1 MFEAFLLSHFL
12 LDSLR
17 QGSLTLR
24 DYSKV
29 CFSRKHCYV
38 VTGSWEEPHMHPS
51 LTSRVA
57 AFWLV
62 VVAVMAVLVSSASGQ
77 GTGGRILGRVAD
89 PTGASLA
96 GVKVTLINDAT
107 GVRRDSTTN
116 ETGDYVFP
124 EVPIGDYTLE
134 FDQSGFKK
142 NVRHGVTLQ
151 LNQVITLNMVM
162 QIGQAQEV
170 VDVTSEAPLVD
181 TTSTQL
187 GTVVNDRAITQLPL
201 NERDTYQFLS
211 LQPGVSSQTGA
222 DLYYGSS
229 NVGSVSVNG
238 GRGRS
243 NNFNV
248 NGGDANDMFV
258 NLPTVQPSP
267 DSVEEF
273 RIITNTFDAEYG
285 RNSGAVVNVVTKS
298 GTNQFHGNVYEFL
311 RNKVLNA
318 RGYFDTSKPTFIMN
332 QFGGTIGGPIKKD
345 RTFFFGSYEGLRRRQ
360 GASGPTVAVPTTLE
374 RGGDFSQGSVF
385 SGVIGDQTVA
395 DVLNTRAGGQCA
407 ADIAFAGGTAPAAD
421 VAYSDIFPGNVIPPS
436 CQDPVAVDLLRFVP
450 GANTSNGFFQAV
462 LTGSDRSDQATFRFD
477 HRINDKQQFSAYY
490 YFTDQ
495 DTFSPFNNFQAAGAN
510 VLGFGASSKQRFQQ
524 WNLSHTWTLSNSVVN
539 EFRFTYMREA
549 QRVFNHSQNTNLVTD
564 SCSSA
569 SAQPFCF
576 TGTSDA
582 GAINDPNNNQLAG
595 TPFFSKIGITPGL
608 GVSREGVPDV
618 TISGGFTIGNN
629 FEGELPQVGN
639 SFQWSDNLTKVWGN
653 HTLKFGGDAR
663 RMRFDQTLYFEVSGY
678 YNYFGGGTNDV
689 GFDDLYP
696 NYLLGLPDVYQQGAA
711 QKENVRTTSFYLFGQ
726 DSWKIRPNLTL
737 NYGLRWELNTPLT
750 DIGKHVQTFRPGQV
764 TSIYPCQMGT
774 YGQLV
779 AGTSNCDSLFP
790 TGLVVPG
797 DRGIPP
803 GLTQTYYKAI
813 APRVG
818 IAWSPGTSGK
828 TSLRAGWGMFY
839 NPVEQLVLEQFS
851 AEPPFGGS
859 TYLVETFFNTPFYA
873 QAGFPYPNP
882 FNGIQNPTPGQ
893 AVDWSV
899 FRPILLFGEFQPHMR
914 SQYSVQYNFG
924 IQREL
929 ARDLVLQVGYVGSQG
944 HRLLA
949 TADLNRATPQT
960 CLDIAS
966 IANNDPSG
974 NSVSSYGVPG
984 ATCNQFAEDN
994 QFSVT
999 VPTGFQFHMPD
1010 GTTVTG
1016 PTVQPLQFVGLRPYS
1031 SPNCVATTGNNCP
1044 PDQIPVFSNIFA
1056 QDTIANSAY
1065 NSLQANLE
1073 KRFSNGLQLQA
1084 AYTFS
1089 KSIDQASSFED
1100 ILNPFDNRRTRS
1112 LSLFNA
1118 AQRFVVSYYY
1128 ELPIPKLSGI
1138 KSKVLNGWAV
1148 SGITEFQSGFP
1159 IHLQSF
1165 DDNEL
1170 TSSIDFSSAG
1180 VPDQVAPFHK
1190 LNPRGNPN
1198 NLGFDPNSFSSNF
1211 FGRYGTAPRSIC
1223 CGPGLNNWDLSVQ
1236 KNTQISE
1243 TMRVEFRWDIF
1254 NLANHTRFFNPDGNI
1269 TDGSDFCRVK
1279 NAGAPRQMQ
1288 AAVKLYF

>member
-1 MFEAFLLSHFL
+1 
-12 LDSLR
+12 
-17 QGSLTLR
+17 
-24 DYSKV
+24 
-29 CFSRKHCYV
+29 
-38 VTGSWEEPHMHPS
+38 MHPS
-51 LTSRVA
+51 RACLGWSHA
-57 AFWLV
+57 LV
-62 VVAVMAVLVSSASGQ
+62 VLGVIVVLAGGVWGQ
-77 GTGGRILGRVAD
+77 GTGGRIIGRVAD
-89 PTGASLA
+89 PTGAALA
-96 GVKVTLINDAT
+96 GVKVALVNDAT
-107 GVRRDSTTN
+107 GVRRETLSN
-116 ETGDYVFP
+116 ETGDYTYP
-124 EVPIGDYTLE
+124 EVPVGDYTLE
-134 FDQSGFKK
+134 FDAPGFKK
-142 NVRHGVTLQ
+142 NVRHGVTMQ
-151 LNQVITLNMVM
+151 LNQVLSLNMVM
-162 QIGQAQEV
+162 QVGATQEI
-170 VDVTSEAPLVD
+170 VDVTAEAPLVD
-181 TTSTQL
+181 TSSTQL
-187 GTVVNDRAITQLPL
+187 GTVVNDRAIVQLPL

-211 LQPGVSSQTGA
+211 LQPGVSSQTGS

-298 GTNQFHGNVYEFL
+298 GTNQFHGNVYEFI

-318 RGYFDTSKPTFIMN
+318 RGYFDTSKPDFIMN

-345 RTFFFGSYEGLRRRQ
+345 RTFFFASYEGLRRVK
-360 GASGPTVAVPTTLE
+360 GVSGTTVSVPTALE
-374 RGGDFSQGSVF
+374 RAGNFSQGSAF
-385 SGVIGDQTVA
+385 TGTLQDDMVA
-395 DVLNTRAGGQCA
+395 QVLNTRANGQCA
-407 ADIAFAGGTAPAAD
+407 ADITAAGGVAPASG
-421 VAYSDIFPGNVIPPS
+421 VPYSSIFPGNVIPTS

-450 GANTSNGFFQAV
+450 AANTSNGFFQAV
-462 LTGSDRSDQATFRFD
+462 LTGNDRSDQTTVRFD
-477 HRINDKQQFSAYY
+477 HHINEKQQFSAYY

-495 DTFSPFNNFQAAGAN
+495 TSFEPFNTFQAAGAN
-510 VLGFGASSKQRFQQ
+510 VPGFGDDSKQRFQQ

-549 QRVFNHSQNTNLVTD
+549 QRTFHHSQNTGLVTD

-569 SAQPFCF
+569 AAKPFCF
-576 TGTSDA
+576 TGISDA
-582 GAINDPNNNQLAG
+582 SAINDPNNNVLAG
-595 TPFFSKIGITPGL
+595 TQFASKIGITPGL
-608 GVSREGVPDV
+608 GADREGVPDV

-639 SFQWSDNLTKVWGN
+639 SFQWSDNLTKVWHN
-653 HTLKFGGDAR
+653 HTFKFGGDVR

-689 GFDDLYP
+689 GFGDLYP

-711 QKENVRTTSFYLFGQ
+711 QTENVRTTGVYLFGQ

-750 DIGKHVQTFRPGQV
+750 DIGHRVQTFRPGQV
-764 TSIYPCQMGT
+764 TTTYPCQIGT
-774 YGQLV
+774 YGQAVSL
-779 AGTSNCDSLFP
+779 TNNCNEVFP

-797 DRGIPP
+797 DTGIPP

-813 APRVG
+813 APRIG

-828 TSLRAGWGMFY
+828 TSIRAGWGMFY

-859 TYLVETFFNTPFYA
+859 TYLVETMFNTPFYA

-882 FNGIQNPTPGQ
+882 FNGVQDPTPGQ
-893 AVDWSV
+893 PVDWST

-914 SQYSVQYNFG
+914 SQYSAQYNFG

-929 ARDLVLQVGYVGSQG
+929 AKNLMLQVGYVGSQG

-949 TADLNRATPQT
+949 TQDLNRSTPQT
-960 CLDIAS
+960 CLDINS
-966 IANNDPSG
+966 IATNNPAA
-974 NSVSSYGVPG
+974 VSSYGTPS
-984 ATCNQFAEDN
+984 TCNQLAEDN
-994 QFSVT
+994 QFTVT
-999 VPTGFQFHMPD
+999 VPNGFAFHMPN
-1010 GTTVTG
+1010 GTTLNGAGQT
-1016 PTVQPLQFVGLRPYS
+1016 LNFVGIRPYS
-1031 SPNCVATTGNNCP
+1031 SPNCNPLTGGNCP

-1065 NSLQANLE
+1065 NSVQANLE

-1089 KSIDQASSFED
+1089 KSLDQASSFED
-1100 ILNPFDNRRTRS
+1100 ILNPFNPRRTRS

-1118 AQRFVVSYYY
+1118 TQRFVVSYYY
-1128 ELPIPKLSGI
+1128 ELPIPKYSGA
-1138 KSKVLNGWAV
+1138 KGKVFNGWAV
-1148 SGITEFQSGFP
+1148 SGITQFQSGFP

-1180 VPDQVAPFHK
+1180 VPDQLASFKK

-1198 NLGFDPNSFSSNF
+1198 NYGFDPNSFTSNASDNSQPLCSAGAVF
-1211 FGRYGTAPRSIC
+1211 NCYQPSLFGRYGSAPRSIC
-1223 CGPGLNNWDLSVQ
+1223 CGPGLNNWDMSFQ
-1236 KNTQISE
+1236 KNTQINE
-1243 TMRVEFRWDIF
+1243 RFRLEFRWDIF
-1254 NLANHTRFFNPDGNI
+1254 NLANHTRFFNPDGNV
-1269 TDGSDFCRVK
+1269 TDGSDFGRVK
-1279 NAGAPRQMQ
+1279 AAGDPRQMQ
-1288 AAVKLYF
+1288 AALKLYF

>member
-1 MFEAFLLSHFL
+1 
-12 LDSLR
+12 
-17 QGSLTLR
+17 
-24 DYSKV
+24 
-29 CFSRKHCYV
+29 
-38 VTGSWEEPHMHPS
+38 MHPS
-51 LTSRVA
+51 LTSRS
-57 AFWLV
+57 AFSLAVIGLV
-62 VVAVMAVLVSSASGQ
+62 LVLVSTALGQ

-89 PTGASLA
+89 PTAAALA
-96 GVKVTLINDAT
+96 GVRVTLINDAT
-107 GVRRDSTTN
+107 GVRRDTTTN

-124 EVPIGDYTLE
+124 EVPVGDYTLE
-134 FDQSGFKK
+134 FDQAGFKK

-151 LNQVITLNMVM
+151 LSQVLSLNTVM
-162 QIGQAQEV
+162 QIGETHEV

-187 GTVVNDRAITQLPL
+187 GTVVNDRAIVQLPL
-201 NERDTYQFLS
+201 NERNTYQFLS

-229 NVGSVSVNG
+229 DVGSVSVNG

-243 NNFNV
+243 NNFSV

-298 GTNQFHGNVYEFL
+298 GTNQLHGNVYEFH
-311 RNKVLNA
+311 RNRPLNA
-318 RGYFDTSKPTFIMN
+318 RGYFDTSKPAFIMN
-332 QFGGTIGGPIKKD
+332 QFGGTFGGPIKKD
-345 RTFFFGSYEGLRRRQ
+345 QTFFFGSYEGLRRVK
-360 GASGPTVAVPTTLE
+360 GVSGDTVAVPTAQE
-374 RGGDFSQGSVF
+374 RAGNFSAGTPF
-385 SGVIGDQTVA
+385 SGVIGNQTVA
-395 DVLNTRAGGQCA
+395 DVLNTRANGRCA
-407 ADIAFAGGTAPAAD
+407 ADIAAAGGQMPAEGQ
-421 VAYSDIFPGNVIPPS
+421 AYSDIFPGNIIPVS

-450 GANTSNGFFQAV
+450 AANTSNGFFQAV
-462 LTGSDRSDQATFRFD
+462 DTGRDRNDQFTFRFD

-495 DTFSPFNNFQAAGAN
+495 TSFEPFNTFQAAGAD
-510 VLGFGASSKQRFQQ
+510 VPGFGDNVKQRFQQ

-539 EFRFTYMREA
+539 EFRFSYMREA
-549 QRVFNHSQNTNLVTD
+549 QRTFHHSQNTNLVTD
-564 SCSSA
+564 SCSTPA
-569 SAQPFCF
+569 AQPYCF
-576 TGTSDA
+576 TGVSDA
-582 GAINDPNNNQLAG
+582 SAINDPANNPLAG
-595 TPFFSKIGITPGL
+595 TQFANKIGITPGL
-608 GVSREGVPDV
+608 GAAREGIPDV

-639 SFQWSDNLTKVWGN
+639 SFQWSDNLTKIAGN
-653 HTLKFGGDAR
+653 HTLKFGGDVR

-678 YNYFGGGTNDV
+678 YQYLGGGTNDV

-696 NYLLGLPDVYQQGAA
+696 NYLLGLPDIYQQGAA
-711 QKENVRTTSFYLFGQ
+711 NTENVRTTSLYLFAQ

-750 DIGKHVQTFRPGQV
+750 DIGKHVQTYRPGQV

-774 YGQLV
+774 YGELLT
-779 AGTSNCDSLFP
+779 GTTNCDSMFP

-797 DRGIPP
+797 DKGIPP
-803 GLTQTYYKAI
+803 GLTQTYYKAF
-813 APRVG
+813 APRIG

-828 TSLRAGWGMFY
+828 TSIRAGWGMFY

-873 QAGFPYPNP
+873 QAGYPYPNP
-882 FNGIQNPTPGQ
+882 FNGIQDPPRGQ
-893 AVDWSV
+893 PVDWSI

-929 ARDLVLQVGYVGSQG
+929 AKDLVLQVGYVGSQG

-949 TADLNRATPQT
+949 TTDLNRSTPQT

-966 IANNDPSG
+966 IANSFPANVTSYGDPS
-974 NSVSSYGVPG
+974 
-984 ATCNQFAEDN
+984 TCNQFAEDN

-999 VPTGFQFHMPD
+999 VPNGFNFHLPN
-1010 GTTVTG
+1010 GTAVNGAGQT
-1016 PTVQPLQFVGLRPYS
+1016 LQFVGIRPFS
-1031 SPNCVATTGNNCP
+1031 SPNCVPGSGANCP
-1044 PDQIPVFSNIFA
+1044 PDQIPVFSNIFV

-1089 KSIDQASSFED
+1089 KSLDQASSFED
-1100 ILNPFDNRRTRS
+1100 LLNPFDARRTRS
-1112 LSLFNA
+1112 FSLFNA
-1118 AQRFVVSYYY
+1118 SQRFVVSYYY
-1128 ELPIPKLSGI
+1128 ELPVPKFSGAKGKI
-1138 KSKVLNGWAV
+1138 LNGWAV

-1159 IHLQSF
+1159 VHIQSL

-1180 VPDQVAPFHK
+1180 VPDQIAKFHK
-1190 LNPRGNPN
+1190 FDPRSNPN
-1198 NLGFDPNSFSSNF
+1198 NYGFDPNSFTSNASDPTQPLCSAGAVF
-1211 FGRYGTAPRSIC
+1211 NCYQPSLFGRYGTAPRSIC
-1223 CGPGLNNWDLSVQ
+1223 CGPGLNNWDLSFQ
-1236 KNTQISE
+1236 KSTQVNE
-1243 TMRVEFRWDIF
+1243 RFRLEFRWDIF
-1254 NLANHTRFFNPDGNI
+1254 NLANHTRFFNPDGEI
-1269 TDGSDFCRVK
+1269 TDGSDFGRVK
-1279 NAGAPRQMQ
+1279 RAGDPRLMQ
-1288 AAVKLYF
+1288 AALKLYF